1 MVYRHPCILKY
12 VSSWQKNL
20 KSYLAV
26 EEVTPLA
33 QVLTK
38 LSSLQISIGLYS
50 ILKALK
56 FLHEKAAASHN
67 NVCISS
73 IYVTRE
79 GNWKLGG
86 MEFLCK
92 YNELTSE
99 YLSKSRGN
107 RYNKAVDSNEDK
119 LVKDGKRK
127 DFVDIYAFNVLAVE
141 VLKSKVDGKNVFHK
155 N

>member
-26 EEVTPLA
+26 EDVTPLA
-33 QVLTK
+33 HIVTK

-50 ILKALK
+50 ILKSLG
-56 FLHEKAAASHN
+56 FLHEKALASHN

-73 IYVTRE
+73 IYVTKE

-107 RYNKAVDSNEDK
+107 RYNRAVDSNEDK
-119 LVKDGKRK
+119 LVKDGKKK
-127 DFVDIYAFNVLAVE
+127 DFVDIYAFSVLAME
-141 VLKSKVDGKNVFHK
+141 VLKSKVDGKIVC
-155 N
+155 